1 MVNVGTSHSDAID
14 IGIIGYKYDQII
26 IETINS
32 GQSVDTEI
40 GIFDVNGNL
49 IEDHD
54 DISYSGGNRHSRITI
69 SSNSSDYPP
78 GVYYIATGVFNTH
91 YGANKFDITPDVCDD
106 PDGCYIQVTTK
117 NNNGITTNNNK
128 TFNYN
133 QEVQFWLKFTIL
145 EKPIV
150 TQTCFRRG
158 SLIKTDQGNL
168 KIENIVTG
176 YNTINN
182 NIIKRVT
189 QSYNSDGVIVK
200 IDKNSLGQNKPEN
213 DLYMQKDHKLLISPF
228 EFASLLSTNKISFS
242 NSNNEEIL
250 YNVLL
255 DSHETMKVNNIEVET
270 LNPDLLVSKYFMKPS
285 TQLKDKI
292 ENNTIKIPIV

>member
-1 MVNVGTSHSDAID
+1 MVNVGRTHSDAIH
-14 IGIIGYKYDQII
+14 IGIIGYKHNEII
-26 IETINS
+26 IETIYS
-32 GQSVDTEI
+32 GQDVDTEI
-40 GIFDVNGNL
+40 AIFDANGNK

-54 DISYSGGNRHSRITI
+54 DIDYPRNKHSRITI
-69 SSNSSDYPP
+69 SGNSADYPP
-78 GVYYIATGVFNTH
+78 GDYYIAAGIWNTE
-91 YGANKFDITPDVCDD
+91 YGTTNFDITAEVCDEQG
-106 PDGCYIQVTTK
+106 GCYIQVTTH
-117 NNNGITTNNNK
+117 NNDTITTNNNT
-128 TFNYN
+128 TFNYG

-145 EKPIV
+145 DQPIAA
-150 TQTCFRRG
+150 QSCFRRG

-168 KIENIVTG
+168 KIENIVAG

-200 IDKNSLGQNKPEN
+200 VDKNSLGENKPEN

-228 EFASLLSTNKISFS
+228 DFASLLSTNKISFL
-242 NSNNEEIL
+242 NSDNEEIL
-250 YNVLL
+250 YNILL
-255 DSHETMKVNNIEVET
+255 DSQETMKVNNIEVET

>member
-1 MVNVGTSHSDAID
+1 MGDVGKSVDDALD
-14 IGIIGYKYDQII
+14 LGVIGYIFNEIVIDTY
-26 IETINS
+26 NS
-32 GQSVDTEI
+32 QEEDTEL
-40 GIFDVNGNL
+40 GIFNGDTQRL
-49 IEDHD
+49 IVHD
-54 DISYSGGNRHSRITI
+54 DDVDYPSDRKTIITI
-69 SSNSSDYPP
+69 APNSSDFPP
-78 GVYYIATGVFNTH
+78 GVYYIAAGKWNTE
-91 YGANKFDITPDVCDD
+91 Y
-106 PDGCYIQVTTK
+106 K
-117 NNNGITTNNNK
+117 NNNFRVEGETTNTTSSIRVNTRNNDNI
-128 TFNYN
+128 TSTNSVVFYPG
-133 QEVQFWLKFTIL
+133 ETMIFWLKFTIL

-150 TQTCFRRG
+150 TQTCFRKG

-285 TQLKDKI
+285 AQLKDKI

>member
-1 MVNVGTSHSDAID
+1 MVNVGRTHSDAID
-14 IGIIGYKYDQII
+14 IGIIGYKHNEIM
-26 IETINS
+26 IETIYS
-32 GQSVDTEI
+32 GQDVDTEI
-40 GIFDVNGNL
+40 AIFDANGNK
-49 IEDHD
+49 IEDND
-54 DISYSGGNRHSRITI
+54 DIDYPENKHSRITI
-69 SSNSSDYPP
+69 SGNSADYPP
-78 GVYYIATGVFNTH
+78 GDYYIAAGIWNTV
-91 YGANKFDITPDVCDD
+91 YGTTNFDITAEVCDEQG
-106 PDGCYIQVTTK
+106 GCYIQVTTH
-117 NNNGITTNNNK
+117 NNDTITTNNNT
-128 TFNYN
+128 TFNYG

-145 EKPIV
+145 DQPIAA
-150 TQTCFRRG
+150 QSCFRRG

-200 IDKNSLGQNKPEN
+200 VDKNSLGENKPEN
-213 DLYMQKDHKLLISPF
+213 DLYIQKDHKLLISPF
-228 EFASLLSTNKISFS
+228 DFASLLSTNKITFL
-242 NSNNEEIL
+242 NSDNEEIL
-250 YNVLL
+250 YNILL